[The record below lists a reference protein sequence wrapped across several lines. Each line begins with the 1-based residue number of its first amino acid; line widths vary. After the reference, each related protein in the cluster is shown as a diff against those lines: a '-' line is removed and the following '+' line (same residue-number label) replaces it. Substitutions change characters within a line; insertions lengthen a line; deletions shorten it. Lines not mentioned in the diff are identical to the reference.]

1 MNRFDR
7 QLWERF
13 IAIAQPYFYPLEAGG
28 SRIFLGLV
36 ALLLIFLFAAMF
48 VLLSALCLGGGALF
62 PDFVNSIAAGLVTL

>member
-36 ALLLIFLFAAMF
+36 ALVLIFLFAAMF
-48 VLLSALCLGGGALF
+48 VLLSALCLGGGCSF
-62 PDFVNSIAAGLVTL
+62 SEFCQ